1 MKTSLILKSITR
13 LILPYMIMFGIYLIL
28 HGDVSPGG
36 GFQGGVMLA
45 TAYLTTYF
53 LYPDQV
59 SELNKWL
66 CMEKIFILLL
76 VVSALLAIA
85 TNGYLFTNPMKDTTI
100 YPIMRLF
107 LVLLNGLI
115 GFEVSLG
122 MMIILSAFI
131 EEGR

>member
-1 MKTSLILKSITR
+1 MKISLILKSITR

-28 HGDVSPGG
+28 HGDISPGG

-53 LYPDQV
+53 LHPDRI
-59 SELNKWL
+59 SDLNSWL
-66 CMEKIFILLL
+66 KMQKIMIISFVITCFIGLSSHRL
-76 VVSALLAIA
+76 
-85 TNGYLFTNPMKDTTI
+85 GFTNPVKNI
-100 YPIMRLF
+100 YHYELMRLF
-107 LVLLNGLI
+107 LIALDGFI
-115 GFEVSLG
+115 GFVVALG